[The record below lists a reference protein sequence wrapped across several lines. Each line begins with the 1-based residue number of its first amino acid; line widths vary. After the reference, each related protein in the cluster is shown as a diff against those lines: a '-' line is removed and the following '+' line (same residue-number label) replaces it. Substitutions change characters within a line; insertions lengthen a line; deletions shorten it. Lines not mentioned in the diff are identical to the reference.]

1 MVETAAT
8 MVRPGTGDF
17 GDRLRTAM
25 ARSQSLVCL
34 GLDPDLERFPASLRG
49 QPDRARAIVDFNAA
63 MIASTRDLVC
73 AYKPNLGFYMQYG
86 KAGFEALI
94 ETRRLIPAGVPAILD
109 CKVNDMAST
118 AAAYARGYFDE
129 LGFDAVTVNG
139 YLGDDAMAPFL
150 AYPDRGLFILCRTSN
165 PGATTFQ
172 DLPVATGAGERPLYL
187 AIADQIQRWADQGPA
202 TVGLVVGATYPAE
215 LAQIRAH
222 CPDLPI
228 LLPGIGAQ
236 GGDLEAAVAAGLDQ
250 SGAGLLVSSSR
261 AITYAGDGDDFA
273 ERARAATLDLRT
285 AIANATGVLAAS
297 TTGFRSAN

>member
-1 MVETAAT
+1 MVETAAAT
-8 MVRPGTGDF
+8 VRPSTGTF
-17 GDRLRTAM
+17 GERLRTAM
-25 ARSQSLVCL
+25 RRSQSLVCL
-34 GLDPDLERFPASLRG
+34 GLDPDLDRFPASLRG

-63 MIASTRDLVC
+63 IIDATRDLVC
-73 AYKPNLGFYMQYG
+73 AYKPNLGFYVQYG
-86 KAGFEALI
+86 MEGVEALI

-139 YLGDDAMAPFL
+139 YLGDDAVAPFL
-150 AYPDRGLFILCRTSN
+150 AYADRGLFILCRTSN

-172 DLPVATGAGERPLYL
+172 DLPVVAGAGEQPLYL
-187 AIADQIQRWADQGPA
+187 AIADQIQRWAEQGPA
-202 TVGLVVGATYPAE
+202 TVGLVVGATYPTE
-215 LAQIRAH
+215 LEQIRAH

-236 GGDLEAAVAAGLDQ
+236 GGDLDASLAVGRDRAGL
-250 SGAGLLVSSSR
+250 GLLVSSSR

-273 ERARAATLDLRT
+273 GRARAATLELRA
-285 AIANATGVLAAS
+285 AIVQATGILA
-297 TTGFRSAN
+297 

>member
-1 MVETAAT
+1 MVETAVALA
-8 MVRPGTGDF
+8 RPGTDGF
-17 GDRLRTAM
+17 SERLRTAM
-25 ARSQSLVCL
+25 TRSQSQVCL
-34 GLDPDLERFPASLRG
+34 GLDPDLDRFPADLRD

-63 MIASTRDLVC
+63 IIESTRDLVC
-73 AYKPNLGFYMQYG
+73 AYKPNLGFYVQYG
-86 KAGFEALI
+86 KAGIEALI
-94 ETRRLIPAGVPAILD
+94 ETRRLIPVGVPAILD

-150 AYPDRGLFILCRTSN
+150 AYADRGLFILCRTSN

-172 DLPVATGAGERPLYL
+172 DLPVRGAGDEQPLYL
-187 AIADQIQRWADQGPA
+187 AIADQIQRWAEQGPA
-202 TVGLVVGATYPAE
+202 SVGLVVGATYPAE

-236 GGDLEAAVAAGLDQ
+236 GGDLVASLAAGRDRDGL
-250 SGAGLLVSSSR
+250 GLLVSSSR
-261 AITYAGDGDDFA
+261 ALTYSGDGEDFA
-273 ERARAATLDLRT
+273 AKARDATLQLRE
-285 AIANATGVLAAS
+285 AIAEAAGVL
-297 TTGFRSAN
+297 G